1 MDKIKKFSIFN
12 YGKHKVGNEYK
23 KDIKGKPFVVNKE
36 YSLEEKIDY
45 YSKRIGDKSLTQGQR
60 DHAKMKVNIL
70 TTGVGRIYTIADKE
84 LGNPNYDNNK
94 PRRVVATAI
103 NHKTGNMLIN
113 GLYTTPSYY
122 NKLKINC
129 YDVDGR
135 IPMLDHESYLNV
147 QAKKKLDNTFF
158 NIKDLSE
165 TTSIVDPLQLD
176 DILRYVY
183 PNGKS
188 SYIQSKNVYKRKQL
202 FKDK

>member
-45 YSKRIGDKSLTQGQR
+45 YTKRINNPNCTDGQQNY
-60 DHAKMKVNIL
+60 AKYKVKIL
-70 TTGVGRIYTIADKE
+70 TSGVGRIFTVPDKE
-84 LGNPNYDNNK
+84 LGNPNYDNDK
-94 PRRVVATAI
+94 PRRVVTTAI
-103 NHKTGNMLIN
+103 NHKTGNVLIN
-113 GLYTTPSYY
+113 GIYTTPSYY
-122 NKLKINC
+122 NNFKINS
-129 YDVDGR
+129 YDADGR

-165 TTSIVDPLQLD
+165 TTSTVDPLQLD
-176 DILRYVY
+176 NILNYVY
-183 PNGKS
+183 PKKETNKS
-188 SYIQSKNVYKRKQL
+188 QSRNNYNRRKL
-202 FKDK
+202 WK

>member
-36 YSLEEKIDY
+36 YSLEEKIVY
-45 YSKRIGDKSLTQGQR
+45 YSKRIGDMSLTQGQR

-70 TTGVGRIYTIADKE
+70 TTGVGRIFTVPDKE

-103 NHKTGNMLIN
+103 NHKTGNVLIN

-129 YDVDGR
+129 YDVDGQ
-135 IPMLDHESYLNV
+135 IPMLDYESYLNV

-165 TTSIVDPLQLD
+165 TTSTVDPLQLD
-176 DILRYVY
+176 NILNYVY
-183 PNGKS
+183 PKKETNKS
-188 SYIQSKNVYKRKQL
+188 QSRNNYNRRKL
-202 FKDK
+202 WK

>member
-1 MDKIKKFSIFN
+1 MYKKKKFSIFN

-23 KDIKGKPFVVNKE
+23 RDIRGKPFIVNRE

-45 YSKRIGDKSLTQGQR
+45 YSKRIGNMSLTENQR
-60 DHAKMKVNIL
+60 NHAKMKVNIL

-103 NHKTGNMLIN
+103 NHKTGNVLIN

-129 YDVDGR
+129 YDADGR
-135 IPMLDHESYLNV
+135 IPMLDYESYLNV

-165 TTSIVDPLQLD
+165 TTSTVDPKQLV
-176 DILRYVY
+176 DILDYVY
-183 PNGKS
+183 PKVHK
-188 SYIQSKNVYKRKQL
+188 QNVEKHNKYLKRQL

>member
-1 MDKIKKFSIFN
+1 MGENKKFSIFN

-23 KDIKGKPFVVNKE
+23 RDIRGKPFIVNRE

-45 YSKRIGDKSLTQGQR
+45 YTKRINNPNCTDGQQNY
-60 DHAKMKVNIL
+60 AKYKVKIL
-70 TTGVGRIYTIADKE
+70 TSGVGRIFTVSDKE
-84 LGNPNYDNNK
+84 LGNPNYDNDK
-94 PRRVVATAI
+94 PRRVVTTAI
-103 NHKTGNMLIN
+103 NHKTGNVLIN
-113 GLYTTPSYY
+113 GIYTTPSYY

-129 YDVDGR
+129 YDADGR

-165 TTSIVDPLQLD
+165 TTSTVDPFQLD
-176 DILRYVY
+176 DILSYVY